1 MSDDAKEF
9 FSKYEGLF
17 AKVKTAAPNTVS
29 AFGGMFA
36 KIMGDGALNGLQ
48 KEFVALG
55 IGVAL
60 HCEPCIRLHV
70 KKCLDAG
77 ATKEQIMEAA
87 SVAVMMAGG
96 PAFTHLTM
104 VVETLDALQNK

>member
-9 FSKYEGLF
+9 FTKYEGLF
-17 AKVKTAAPNTVS
+17 SKVKASAPNTVS

-36 KIMGDGALNGLQ
+36 KIMGDGALSGLQ

-55 IGVAL
+55 IGVAG

-77 ATKEQIMEAA
+77 ATREQIMEAA